1 MNLEETKCPINAPL
15 KWYGCYSGEAKYKR
29 YLDEDTNAHPAKMS
43 MGLAD
48 RIFRHLKALGLL
60 KEGDIV
66 IDFLAGTLV
75 Q

>member
-43 MGLAD
+43 MGLA
-48 RIFRHLKALGLL
+48 RPTARLTVRVVLPTPPFIFII
-60 KEGDIV
+60 EI
-66 IDFLAGTLV
+66 ITY
-75 Q
+75 